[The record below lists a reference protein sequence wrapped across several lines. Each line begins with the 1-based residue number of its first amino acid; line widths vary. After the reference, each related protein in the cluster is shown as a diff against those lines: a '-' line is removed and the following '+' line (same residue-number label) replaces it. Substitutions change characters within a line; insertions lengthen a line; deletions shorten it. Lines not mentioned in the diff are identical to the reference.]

1 MTTRTHIKTKLAN
14 HNHRPTAARLE
25 VVEALLTYEGHMTA
39 DDLFEAMRRDG
50 SGVGR
55 MTVFRTLDILAEIG
69 VVRPT
74 YQGSGAAHFVLLE
87 DGHHH
92 HLVCMH
98 CSKTFEFED
107 CALADELSEK
117 LAGEYNFKIVGHLLE
132 IYGVCAACLSNKDH
146 E

>member
-1 MTTRTHIKTKLAN
+1 MMTRTHIKTKLAT

-25 VVEALLTYEGHMTA
+25 VVDALLSYKGHMTA
-39 DDLFEAMRRDG
+39 DDLFEAMREAG
-50 SGVGR
+50 STVGR

-92 HLVCMH
+92 HLVCMY
-98 CSKTFEFED
+98 CSQTFEFKD
-107 CALADELSEK
+107 CSLADEFSQK
-117 LAGEYNFKIVGHLLE
+117 LAAEHNFKIEGHLLE
-132 IYGVCAACLSNKDH
+132 IYGVCASCQPD
-146 E
+146 